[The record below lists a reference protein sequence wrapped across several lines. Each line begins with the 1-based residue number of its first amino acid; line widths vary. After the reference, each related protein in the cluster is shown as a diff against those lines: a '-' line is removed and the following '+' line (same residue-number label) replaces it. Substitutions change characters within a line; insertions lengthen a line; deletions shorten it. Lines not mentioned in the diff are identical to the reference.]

1 MRFRVLGTV
10 AILRDGREERLSG
23 RLERTLLVL
32 LLARAG
38 RPVPGET
45 LAEAL
50 WGEGADARG
59 RQRLQLQVHR
69 LRRRLGEDDRLAWEP
84 AGYRLRLD
92 VGELDAERFEA
103 LVGEGLAAADEDPG
117 RAVAA
122 LRAALALWRGAPFAG
137 LDLPALDGWAHRL
150 AARHVAALE
159 ALYAAELA
167 LGRHTE
173 VAAELAPVVRAHPL
187 RERLRVLLMT
197 ALWRAGR
204 PAEALAAY
212 RAAREAL
219 AGELGLEPGPELRE
233 LERAVLAGAR
243 PDPAPGAPAVGAVG
257 SGAGAVGA
265 GSARA
270 EPVAV
275 PMAVPMV
282 VPAQLPL
289 NVREFVGREA
299 ELARLDALLA
309 RSPGAVA
316 TVTGTAGVGKTALAV
331 RWAHGGRAR
340 FPDGQLYVDL
350 RGYGP
355 GQPVAPQD
363 ALAGFLRAL
372 GPEGAAAP
380 QGVAERA
387 ARFRSLVAGRRMLI
401 LLDNAHAAEQVR
413 PLLPGGSTCLTLVT
427 SRDALEDL
435 GAEEAGEAGE
445 AEEGAGGRVVERL
458 RLDRLPPADAGR
470 LLREL
475 LGERVAGEPAATG
488 ALVDRCARLPLAL
501 RVAAELIR
509 SRPALTVAELTEE
522 LGREQGALDLLDLDG
537 DPHTAMRAVF
547 SWSYRRLEPTTALV
561 FRLLG
566 LPPGPDL
573 DAEGVAALT
582 GLPPPRAR
590 VCLAAL
596 ARAHLVDEA
605 GEGRYRLHDLLREY
619 AAERAVATE
628 PAAERAAALGRL
640 RRHLLHAAATA
651 MDVFAPHDY
660 APRPKAPPPPGPPVA
675 FDGNDAALRWLRAE
689 RANLLALTRD
699 AEPAFAV
706 AVSETLNLYLRV
718 GGYFDEALA
727 LHGRALDAATAA
739 GDRLAE
745 ANARR
750 ALGTTMNLAGGDLA
764 RVTDHFQRALAAY
777 RSAGEP
783 ALAALVLGGL
793 GGVSLRRGDLAG
805 ALGQFEEALDGARAN
820 WRAHCAVLVNMGRTL
835 RTLGRLD
842 EARAHLERVLELR
855 APHGDRAVEANTH
868 CVLADVRTRLGHE
881 EAAFA
886 HARHA
891 LALAR
896 ASGYRQIEAH
906 CLVKLGTLHRLRG
919 ATERAFA
926 LHGRALA
933 IARAVGEP
941 ELTVETLNALGR
953 GHTRAG
959 APERALPLHREALA
973 LAAEAGER
981 VALAH
986 SHAGAA
992 AAHAG
997 LGDRPAARA
1006 HWREA
1011 LTGYAAAG
1019 LPEAAEARDRLAA
1032 LDGPAPDGD

>member
-1 MRFRVLGTV
+1 MRFQVLGAV
-10 AILRDGREERLSG
+10 AIRRDGREERLSG
-23 RLERTLLVL
+23 RLERTLLAL
-32 LLARAG
+32 LLARSG
-38 RPVPGET
+38 RPVPWET

-50 WGEGADARG
+50 WGEGSDARG

-69 LRRRLGEDDRLAWEP
+69 LRRRIGEDDRLAWEP
-84 AGYRLRLD
+84 AGYRLRLAA
-92 VGELDAERFEA
+92 GELDAERFEA
-103 LVGEGLAAADEDPG
+103 LVGEGLAAADEDPE
-117 RAVAA
+117 RAVGA

-150 AARHVAALE
+150 AARRVDALE

-167 LGRHTE
+167 LGRHTAA
-173 VAAELAPVVRAHPL
+173 AAELAPVVRAHPL
-187 RERLRVLLMT
+187 RERLHVLLMT

-243 PDPAPGAPAVGAVG
+243 PTPEPAAPAG
-257 SGAGAVGA
+257 
-265 GSARA
+265 
-270 EPVAV
+270 P
-275 PMAVPMV
+275 PPV

-289 NVREFVGREA
+289 NVRDFVGREG

-331 RWAHGGRAR
+331 RWAHRSRAR

-355 GQPVAPQD
+355 GQPVAAQD

-372 GPEGAAAP
+372 GPEGAVAP
-380 QGVAERA
+380 GGIAERA

-401 LLDNAHAAEQVR
+401 VLDNAHAAEQVR
-413 PLLPGGSTCLTLVT
+413 PLLPGGSTCLTVVT
-427 SRDALEDL
+427 SRDALEGL
-435 GAEEAGEAGE
+435 GAEGGAGEA
-445 AEEGAGGRVVERL
+445 AGQVVERV
-458 RLDRLPPADAGR
+458 RLERLPAADAGR

-475 LGERVAGEPAATG
+475 LGERVADEPAATG

-537 DPHTAMRAVF
+537 DPHTAMRPVF
-547 SWSYRRLEPTTALV
+547 SWSYRRLDPATARV

-566 LPPGPDL
+566 PHPGPDL
-573 DAEGVAALT
+573 DAEGVAALA
-582 GLPPPRAR
+582 GLPPSRAR
-590 VCLAAL
+590 ACLAAL
-596 ARAHLVDEA
+596 RRAHLVDET

-619 AAERAVATE
+619 AAERAAATE

-640 RRHLLHAAATA
+640 RRHLLHGAATA

-660 APRPKAPPPPGPPVA
+660 APRPKAPPPPGPPVTFA
-675 FDGNDAALRWLRAE
+675 DHDAALRWLHAE

-699 AEPAFAV
+699 AEPAFAI
-706 AVSETLNLYLRV
+706 AASETLHLYLRV

-750 ALGTTMNLAGGDLA
+750 ALGTTMNLAGGDLT
-764 RVTDHFQRALAAY
+764 RVTDHFQQALAAY
-777 RSAGEP
+777 RAAGEP

-793 GGVSLRRGDLAG
+793 GGVSLRRGDLTG

-820 WRAHCAVLVNMGRTL
+820 WRAHCAVLVNLGRTL

-881 EAAFA
+881 EAAFT
-886 HARHA
+886 HARRG

-919 ATERAFA
+919 ETERAFA

-953 GHTRAG
+953 GHTGAG

-973 LAAEAGER
+973 LAGEAGER
-981 VALAH
+981 IALAH
-986 SHAGAA
+986 SHAAAA

-997 LGDRPAARA
+997 VGDRPAARA

-1019 LPEAAEARDRLAA
+1019 LPEAAEARERLAA